1 MKVRPSTTLRA
12 GRGIGPSLKALLA
25 HRVRAALAVSSVTA
39 GVAAIVLTSAIG
51 AGAEGEI
58 RRQIE
63 SIGANLLVVR
73 PAQVKRVVA
82 RKDVKG
88 TVTTLRLEDYDAI
101 AGLEP
106 VAEAVPG
113 IEAPIKVKAGA
124 SAMTT
129 KVLGTTPEFPDVRRF
144 QIENGRFFH
153 ADDDRMA
160 RRVAVLGARVA
171 DALFD
176 ENPVGQPIR
185 IREIPF
191 DVIGVLAPKGVV
203 AGGDEDNQVVV
214 PIRTALRRLFN
225 ATWLNTIFVSVN
237 DSRGMADAER
247 EISAVLRERH
257 RVGPEEQPDFE
268 VQNMTTFLAL
278 QRETAE
284 TLRRL
289 TTGVGAVALVVGGT
303 GILALMLL
311 SVRERTGE
319 IGLRMAV
326 GAQPRDILVQF
337 LFEATLLAIGGWTS
351 GIVFGAAGAT
361 VVALSTTWKIGVPW
375 EALLASLGMA
385 MTIGLGFG
393 AFPARRASL
402 IPPIQALRTE

>member
-1 MKVRPSTTLRA
+1 MKVRRT
-12 GRGIGPSLKALLA
+12 IGPSLKALLA

-39 GVAAIVLTSAIG
+39 GVAAVLLTSAIG
-51 AGAEGEI
+51 AGAEAEI
-58 RRQIE
+58 KRQIE

-88 TVTTLRLEDYDAI
+88 TVTTLRLEDFDAI
-101 AGLEP
+101 AALEP

-113 IEAPIKVKAGA
+113 IEAPVKVKAGA
-124 SAMTT
+124 SAMNT
-129 KVLGTTPEFPDVRRF
+129 KVLGTSPAFPDVRRF
-144 QIENGRFFH
+144 QIERGRFFG
-153 ADDDRMA
+153 ADDDREA
-160 RRVAVLGARVA
+160 RRVAVVGARVA
-171 DALFD
+171 DAIFD

-185 IREIPF
+185 IRGIPF
-191 DVIGVLAPKGVV
+191 EVIGVLAPKGVV

-225 ATWLNTIFVSVN
+225 ATWLSTIFVSVD
-237 DSRGMADAER
+237 DSGRMAHAER
-247 EISAVLRERH
+247 QISAALRERH
-257 RVGPEEQPDFE
+257 RVEPEEQPDFE
-268 VQNMTTFLAL
+268 VQNATTFLAL
-278 QRETAE
+278 QQETAGA
-284 TLRRL
+284 LRQL
-289 TTGVGAVALVVGGT
+289 TTGVAAIALVVGGT

-337 LFEATLLAIGGWTS
+337 LFEATLLALGGWTV
-351 GIVFGAAGAT
+351 GIVLGGAGAT
-361 VVALSTTWKIGVPW
+361 VVALSTTWRIGVPW
-375 EALLASLGMA
+375 DALVVSLGMA